1 MTKQKKYC
9 TTDGIMTEETG
20 NNCQMDV
27 RQILEWYIT
36 AGVDETC
43 GLQPWDK
50 APEKAAAAV
59 IPAVAVRQPVAQLA
73 SAGDGVRPATTELAQ
88 DTLTACQNARELS
101 MKTETLDELRTLVEG
116 FDGCALKMTA
126 NKTVFGYGSAEADLL
141 LVGEAPG
148 ADEDRS
154 GIPFVGRSGHLLD
167 KMLRAIEIG
176 RDECFVTN
184 VLPWR
189 PPGNRTPTSGEI
201 AVCLPFLRR
210 QIELV
215 KPKVIM
221 VLGGSAA
228 NALLD
233 NGEPI
238 SRLRG
243 KWLDYR
249 LSDGTVIPVLAS
261 FHPAYLLR
269 NGGQKAKAWSDLMRI
284 KQKLCEN

>member
-1 MTKQKKYC
+1 MNEIVDIKQL
-9 TTDGIMTEETG
+9 
-20 NNCQMDV
+20 
-27 RQILEWYIT
+27 LEWYIT

-43 GLQPWDK
+43 GLEVWENF
-50 APEKAAAAV
+50 EKQQVAS
-59 IPAVAVRQPVAQLA
+59 IPTVKKENKLNM
-73 SAGDGVRPATTELAQ
+73 DEVRPATTHLAQ
-88 DTLTACQNARELS
+88 ATVAACQNARQICAKVDSLE
-101 MKTETLDELRTLVEG
+101 ELRTLVEE
-116 FDGCALKMTA
+116 FEGCSLRLTA
-126 NKTVFGYGSAEADLL
+126 NKTVFGYGSANAELL
-141 LVGEAPG
+141 LIGEAPG

-154 GIPFVGRSGHLLD
+154 GVPFVGRSGHLLD
-167 KMLRAIEIG
+167 KMLQAINIG

-189 PPGNRTPTSGEI
+189 PPGNRTPTEGEI

-215 KPKVIM
+215 KPKVIL

-238 SRLRG
+238 SKLRG
-243 KWLDYR
+243 KWLEYKI
-249 LSDGTVIPVLAS
+249 SDGTKIPVLAS

-269 NGGQKAKAWSDLMRI
+269 NSGQKSKAWSDLLRV

>member
-1 MTKQKKYC
+1 MIDG
-9 TTDGIMTEETG
+9 TDIE
-20 NNCQMDV
+20 
-27 RQILEWYIT
+27 RLLEWYIT
-36 AGVDETC
+36 AGVDEIC
-43 GLQPWDK
+43 GVEPWEK
-50 APEKAAAAV
+50 IEAKRTENVPVVAVKAA
-59 IPAVAVRQPVAQLA
+59 PFSCQDEP
-73 SAGDGVRPATTELAQ
+73 RPATTELAQ
-88 DTLTACQNARELS
+88 ATVAACQNARQICGKS
-101 MKTETLDELRTLVEG
+101 ETLDELKKLLET
-116 FDGCALKMTA
+116 FDGCALKLTA
-126 NKTVFGYGSAEADLL
+126 NKTVFGYGSPTAELL

-167 KMLRAIEIG
+167 KMLGAIGIN
-176 RDECFVTN
+176 RDGCFVTN

-189 PPGNRTPTSGEI
+189 PPGNRTPTEGEI

-238 SRLRG
+238 SKLRG
-243 KWLDYR
+243 KWLEYKT
-249 LSDGTVIPVLAS
+249 SDGVKIPVLAS

-269 NGGQKAKAWSDLMRI
+269 NSGQKAKSWGDLLRV